1 MLKSLILPKDV
12 DDSLVRL
19 KILNERKIEIGGGL
33 GSTKG
38 KIWRVIFDA
47 DKKEFGD
54 KNLEKMQRRK
64 YLPHIKTPIEFTD
77 IVK

>member
-1 MLKSLILPKDV
+1 MKKLSVECIFCQMAPFSLHQNGV
-12 DDSLVRL
+12 
-19 KILNERKIEIGGGL
+19 NEA
-33 GSTKG
+33 

-47 DKKEFGD
+47 DKEEFGD
-54 KNLEKMQRRK
+54 KNLENMQRRK